1 MPYNYIFFDVANT
14 LLQKPQLF
22 AKIHQVLVEHGYEID
37 IHYLKRIHKLLS
49 ETIIFPDKTSKEFY
63 HHFNT
68 ELLYAVGILPN
79 FKLLEDIF
87 AACTYM
93 EWQPFDDTD
102 FLNQITIPTGIIS
115 NWDIS
120 LESKL
125 KSYFNCDFFAIYGS
139 QKEGLKKP
147 SLDFYKKAIEK
158 LECSPNEILYVG
170 DSIKLDTEPARKLGI
185 EAILVDR
192 ENVFPYYKEP
202 KINSLHQL
210 STFLD

>member
-1 MPYNYIFFDVANT
+1 MPYKYIFFDVANT

-22 AKIHQVLVEHGYEID
+22 IKIHKVLVEYGYEVE

-49 ETIIFPDKTSKEFY
+49 ETIAFPDKTSKEFY
-63 HHFNT
+63 HHFNA
-68 ELLYAVGILPN
+68 ELLYAIGILPN
-79 FKLLEDIF
+79 SELLEDIF

-102 FLNQITIPTGIIS
+102 YLNQITIPTGIIS
-115 NWDIS
+115 NWDTS

-125 KSYFNCDFFAIYGS
+125 KSYFTCDFFEIYGS
-139 QKEGLKKP
+139 QKEGVKKP
-147 SLDFYKKAIEK
+147 ALDFYKRAIKK
-158 LECSPNEILYVG
+158 LDCPTNQILYVG
-170 DSIKLDTEPARKLGI
+170 DSIKLDTQPARKLGI
-185 EAILVDR
+185 EAILIDR